1 MNRII
6 FTLCLIFFS
15 CNTDNRKEIIVLSI
29 FDYLEKEYEYNLVD
43 VRTPEEF
50 ESGYIQNAKNYDF
63 KSDFF
68 ENDILN
74 LDINSNIIIYC
85 RTQNRSMKAAEFLK
99 SKGYK
104 NLNVL
109 EGGITSWVKNGNTL
123 NYNIPD

>member
-43 VRTPEEF
+43 VRTPKEF

-104 NLNVL
+104 NLNVI

>member
-104 NLNVL
+104 NLNVI

>member
-6 FTLCLIFFS
+6 FILCLILFS
-15 CNTDNRKEIIVLSI
+15 CNTDNGKEIIVLSI
-29 FDYLEKEYEYNLVD
+29 FDFLEKEYEYNLVD

-104 NLNVL
+104 NLNVIA
-109 EGGITSWVKNGNTL
+109 GGITSWVKNGNTL

>member
-15 CNTDNRKEIIVLSI
+15 CNTDNGKEIIILSI

-104 NLNVL
+104 NLNVI

>member
-6 FTLCLIFFS
+6 FIICLIFFS

-29 FDYLEKEYEYNLVD
+29 FDFLEKEYEYNLVD

-74 LDINSNIIIYC
+74 LDINSNIIIY
-85 RTQNRSMKAAEFLK
+85 
-99 SKGYK
+99 
-104 NLNVL
+104 V
-109 EGGITSWVKNGNTL
+109 
-123 NYNIPD
+123 

>member
-63 KSDFF
+63 KSHFF

-104 NLNVL
+104 NLNVI

>member
-1 MNRII
+1 
-6 FTLCLIFFS
+6 
-15 CNTDNRKEIIVLSI
+15 LSI
-29 FDYLEKEYEYNLVD
+29 FDFLEKEYVYNLVD

-104 NLNVL
+104 NLNVI